1 MAKLS
6 AQQLGQNIR
15 ELSTFLK
22 EQRQLLP
29 DAAWNNMTTSHHNHL
44 LSQIRALDRITA
56 PEATELTSQ
65 VGGLPFSD
73 GLKQE
78 LSQEV
83 SAALLRPPKR
93 NAQRDAQEHP
103 TFEYFLSQGDRAMLA
118 DPARNLEEKLDVLA
132 VRCVKIGLFYPSE
145 TTVGRVV
152 AAAVAIGLAAANHEE
167 FYQRVRRFKAK
178 LKAKRGGVDT
188 SRYALMLPATP
199 DMLPA
204 DVLRAAYQDDPVGPP
219 VPASDL
225 ARIAND
231 VMTLRKSKKELKMAR
246 HGPEQAL
253 ALPSSSSGGGGGGV
267 GSAAGSGPQA
277 NFMQMMSMMM
287 GFMQQHQQQMQQQ
300 QLQPQQAGGSGG
312 LNVQF
317 NLPNKRT
324 KALANEAATDSG
336 SGLAVGGGMAGGGAM
351 AGDAGLALVEQTSG
365 SPAGSRTDSQ
375 NIDMYASPVGARN
388 DSQNNDDSQ
397 TSAAQQASPSTS
409 VLAVPAITA
418 EQQQE
423 WLKQEPAD
431 LDAPMKKPA
440 AQPKSA
446 PKAKATPKAANSKAK
461 SKAAP
466 KAAKAK
472 AGKKGSGTSSG
483 GKEVIKHTA
492 KNGWEIHDR
501 MRASG
506 QRDRYYVHEEHGS
519 FRTKGE
525 AVAAGYTD

>member
-1 MAKLS
+1 
-6 AQQLGQNIR
+6 
-15 ELSTFLK
+15 
-22 EQRQLLP
+22 
-29 DAAWNNMTTSHHNHL
+29 
-44 LSQIRALDRITA
+44 
-56 PEATELTSQ
+56 
-65 VGGLPFSD
+65 
-73 GLKQE
+73 
-78 LSQEV
+78 
-83 SAALLRPPKR
+83 
-93 NAQRDAQEHP
+93 
-103 TFEYFLSQGDRAMLA
+103 
-118 DPARNLEEKLDVLA
+118 
-132 VRCVKIGLFYPSE
+132 
-145 TTVGRVV
+145 
-152 AAAVAIGLAAANHEE
+152 
-167 FYQRVRRFKAK
+167 
-178 LKAKRGGVDT
+178 
-188 SRYALMLPATP
+188 MLPATP

-204 DVLRAAYQDDPVGPP
+204 DVLRAAYQDDPVRPP

-277 NFMQMMSMMM
+277 NFMQMMSRMM

-300 QLQPQQAGGSGG
+300 QLQPQQAEGSGG

-317 NLPNKRT
+317 NLPNKRA
-324 KALANEAATDSG
+324 KALTNEAATDSG

-351 AGDAGLALVEQTSG
+351 AGDAGLALVEQTSMRG
-365 SPAGSRTDSQ
+365 SLAGSRTDSQ
-375 NIDMYASPVGARN
+375 NIDMYALPVGARN

-423 WLKQEPAD
+423 W
-431 LDAPMKKPA
+431 
-440 AQPKSA
+440 KSA